1 MALICY
7 PAQLCSQQFTDCEV
21 FDMQPFALDDART
34 KELITEVLV
43 EMLQQ
48 KREIFYELILAA
60 LEEVG
65 LANAICEGRQDD
77 FVSEEVIFKI
87 LEGES

>member
-1 MALICY
+1 
-7 PAQLCSQQFTDCEV
+7 
-21 FDMQPFALDDART
+21 MQPFALDDART